1 MQLQRNCGRA
11 ASNRLASQ
19 CCELA
24 SQCSELAS
32 PVQLKEARFEGARDE
47 QIWDE
52 LGGIDDGTRVGRGGD
67 GCFSILNRG
76 NFDQT
81 PDSEPAA
88 DRSPVS
94 SR

>member
-1 MQLQRNCGRA
+1 
-11 ASNRLASQ
+11 
-19 CCELA
+19 
-24 SQCSELAS
+24 
-32 PVQLKEARFEGARDE
+32 VQLKEAWFEGARDE

-52 LGGIDDGTRVGRGGD
+52 QIWDEQIWDELGGIHDGTRVGRGGH